1 MKLQIGTALKETVSL
16 DFQCASLRNT
26 IAMIAMHTTSTQHTH
41 THTFQ
46 VIRIRFKKYV
56 KHLMIQNDLPC
67 TQIDRI
73 AFYVHFTTVKLVK
86 CSLVIKCGTELSLIL
101 HRNFD
106 SHNILWI

>member
-26 IAMIAMHTTSTQHTH
+26 IAMIAMQQPAHNTQ
-41 THTFQ
+41 TFQ

-56 KHLMIQNDLPC
+56 KHLMIQNVLPC

-86 CSLVIKCGTELSLIL
+86 CSLVMKCGTELSLIL
-101 HRNFD
+101 HWNFD

>member
-1 MKLQIGTALKETVSL
+1 MRQLEKYNSHDCDA
-16 DFQCASLRNT
+16 
-26 IAMIAMHTTSTQHTH
+26 TTSTQH

-56 KHLMIQNDLPC
+56 KHLMIQNVLPC
-67 TQIDRI
+67 TQNDRI

-86 CSLVIKCGTELSLIL
+86 CSLVMKCGTELSLIL
-101 HRNFD
+101 HWNFD